1 MVQWVFGFVL
11 VGYVLHNVHFHI
23 HRTLTLKLVAQ
34 EAIPIMSLHYL
45 SCYYKENLG
54 MFVGTHVFFFFF
66 FKIRQFHTTQ
76 CLIERN
82 IEYTIRSQ
90 IIYNLHHL
98 ALRVIFPKP
107 LNLTIQV

>member
-34 EAIPIMSLHYL
+34 EAIPIMSLHYF

-54 MFVGTHVFFFFF
+54 MLPRYTSILFSFF
-66 FKIRQFHTTQ
+66 
-76 CLIERN
+76 
-82 IEYTIRSQ
+82 
-90 IIYNLHHL
+90 
-98 ALRVIFPKP
+98 
-107 LNLTIQV
+107 